1 MLERPCGRRKIK
13 EEKIKSFDY
22 YFFDLYFTLIFPKYN
37 EVDIKNEF
45 GILGISSSQ
54 WEELAKVG
62 YSNRAI
68 GNITDPLE
76 MIKDIVNLLNIEIE
90 DEKILKILEVRKER
104 YKKANILIKN
114 SIMNTICELH
124 SLGKKLVLVS
134 NADIIDKMYW
144 PENPLSKYFSSSVFS
159 YDVGILKP
167 NKEIYQIAINS
178 VNADINKSVFIGD
191 GGHNEL
197 LGAKSLGFQTI
208 LTTEIISKTWPDNI
222 QRLSKDA
229 DYVIS
234 NLSELI
240 DY

>member
-1 MLERPCGRRKIK
+1 
-13 EEKIKSFDY
+13 
-22 YFFDLYFTLIFPKYN
+22 LIFPKYN
-37 EVDIKNEF
+37 EIDKKNEF

-62 YSNRAI
+62 YINRAS

-76 MIKDIVNLLNIEIE
+76 MIKDIVTSLSIEIE
-90 DEKILKILEVRKER
+90 EEKLLQILEVRKER
-104 YKKANILIKN
+104 YKKANIFIKK
-114 SIMNTICELH
+114 SIMGTIFRLH
-124 SLGKKLVLVS
+124 SLGKKLILVS

-144 PENPLSKYFSSSVFS
+144 SENPLSKYFSSSVFS

-167 NKEIYQIAINS
+167 NKEIYQIALNS
-178 VNADINKSVFIGD
+178 VNADINRSVFIGD

-222 QRLSKDA
+222 QGLSKDA
-229 DYVIS
+229 DYVINS
-234 NLSELI
+234 LSELI
-240 DY
+240 E